1 MLSHVESNTLCC
13 SSFPFFPITLQQL
26 LSISRSS
33 RGKPGLQH
41 WCRLGQLK
49 AENLQKFKAN
59 SLNMYIFFYIFVQ
72 KGKHIFFIRTFFLS
86 KTLCGHYEYWDC
98 IRQKLKVPEYV
109 AGGVNTDG
117 TLLSTELSWTASTKT
132 TQCHRHLGGLGSWG
146 SNSVST
152 GLLLPSSPKQNSA
165 QFISATSQPVT
176 GCIQCLAVL

>member
-1 MLSHVESNTLCC
+1 MGCWLSVPPSQVVLSHVESNTLCC

-59 SLNMYIFFYIFVQ
+59 SLNMYIFLHFCAKRQTVFFYPNF
-72 KGKHIFFIRTFFLS
+72 RTFFLS
-86 KTLCGHYEYWDC
+86 KTGTALCGHYEYWDC

-146 SNSVST
+146 ANSVST
-152 GLLLPSSPKQNSA
+152 A
-165 QFISATSQPVT
+165 VICWMHPVS
-176 GCIQCLAVL
+176 G